1 MDVMHI
7 HRSKSR
13 YQYGIGGI
21 ASYCGVE
28 MAEAATMA
36 VVQAAVAAAVAVAA
50 AATVAVAV
58 AMAAL
63 AVVAAAAATT
73 NWIGGRN
80 NGSRWW
86 IFRIGIMDPWG
97 IASSCRGRGDGGT
110 GRGHGGRGGGGGGL
124 DELDRRPR
132 RTGSEAATTN
142 WITVVDFSHRH
153 LGSVGWPEASGRA
166 RYMALAL
173 TQDRSNHW
181 GLIMTMLAGWRKTWQ
196 KKY

>member
-36 VVQAAVAAAVAVAA
+36 VVQAAVAAAVA
-50 AATVAVAV
+50 ATVAVAV

-63 AVVAAAAATT
+63 AAGMAAVVAAAAATT
-73 NWIGGRN
+73 NWIGGRGFSASASWIRGVSHLLAVAVAVAMAALAAGTAAVVAAAAAATTN
-80 NGSRWW
+80 WIGGRNDGSRWW

-97 IASSCRGRGDGGT
+97 GR
-110 GRGHGGRGGGGGGL
+110 
-124 DELDRRPR
+124 
-132 RTGSEAATTN
+132 
-142 WITVVDFSHRH
+142 RH
-153 LGSVGWPEASGRA
+153 LGVRDAWPW
-166 RYMALAL
+166 L
-173 TQDRSNHW
+173 
-181 GLIMTMLAGWRKTWQ
+181 
-196 KKY
+196 

>member
-36 VVQAAVAAAVAVAA
+36 VVQAAVAAAVAA

-63 AVVAAAAATT
+63 AVGTAAVVAAAAATT
-73 NWIGGRN
+73 NWIGGR
-80 NGSRWW
+80 G
-86 IFRIGIMDPWG
+86 FP
-97 IASSCRGRGDGGT
+97 
-110 GRGHGGRGGGGGGL
+110 
-124 DELDRRPR
+124 
-132 RTGSEAATTN
+132 
-142 WITVVDFSHRH
+142 HRH
-153 LGSVGWPEASGRA
+153 HGSVG
-166 RYMALAL
+166 
-173 TQDRSNHW
+173 
-181 GLIMTMLAGWRKTWQ
+181 
-196 KKY
+196 

>member
-21 ASYCGVE
+21 ASYYGVE

-63 AVVAAAAATT
+63 AAGMAAVVAAAAAMT
-73 NWIGGRN
+73 NWIGGR
-80 NGSRWW
+80 GFSASASW
-86 IFRIGIMDPWG
+86 IRGV
-97 IASSCRGRGDGGT
+97 ASHR
-110 GRGHGGRGGGGGGL
+110 
-124 DELDRRPR
+124 
-132 RTGSEAATTN
+132 
-142 WITVVDFSHRH
+142 RH
-153 LGSVGWPEASGRA
+153 LGMRHGDTWPW
-166 RYMALAL
+166 L
-173 TQDRSNHW
+173 
-181 GLIMTMLAGWRKTWQ
+181 
-196 KKY
+196 

>member
-36 VVQAAVAAAVAVAA
+36 VVQATVAAAVAVAA

-63 AVVAAAAATT
+63 AAGMAAVVAAAAMT
-73 NWIGGRN
+73 NWI
-80 NGSRWW
+80 
-86 IFRIGIMDPWG
+86 
-97 IASSCRGRGDGGT
+97 RGRGFSASASWI
-110 GRGHGGRGGGGGGL
+110 RGV
-124 DELDRRPR
+124 
-132 RTGSEAATTN
+132 A
-142 WITVVDFSHRH
+142 SHRRH
-153 LGSVGWPEASGRA
+153 LGVRHGDTWPW
-166 RYMALAL
+166 L
-173 TQDRSNHW
+173 
-181 GLIMTMLAGWRKTWQ
+181 
-196 KKY
+196 

>member
-1 MDVMHI
+1 MHI

-63 AVVAAAAATT
+63 AAGMAAVVAAAAATT
-73 NWIGGRN
+73 NWIGGRGFSASASWIRGVSHLLAMAVAVAMAALAAGTAAVVAAAAATTYWIGGRN
-80 NGSRWW
+80 DGSRWW

-97 IASSCRGRGDGGT
+97 GR
-110 GRGHGGRGGGGGGL
+110 
-124 DELDRRPR
+124 
-132 RTGSEAATTN
+132 
-142 WITVVDFSHRH
+142 RH
-153 LGSVGWPEASGRA
+153 LGVRDTWPW
-166 RYMALAL
+166 L
-173 TQDRSNHW
+173 
-181 GLIMTMLAGWRKTWQ
+181 
-196 KKY
+196 

>member
-21 ASYCGVE
+21 ASSCGVE

-36 VVQAAVAAAVAVAA
+36 VVQAAMAVAA

-63 AVVAAAAATT
+63 AAGTAAVVAVAAAATT

-80 NGSRWW
+80 DGLRWW

-97 IASSCRGRGDGGT
+97 GR
-110 GRGHGGRGGGGGGL
+110 
-124 DELDRRPR
+124 
-132 RTGSEAATTN
+132 
-142 WITVVDFSHRH
+142 RH
-153 LGSVGWPEASGRA
+153 LGVRDTWPW
-166 RYMALAL
+166 L
-173 TQDRSNHW
+173 
-181 GLIMTMLAGWRKTWQ
+181 
-196 KKY
+196 

>member
-13 YQYGIGGI
+13 YQYGSC
-21 ASYCGVE
+21 ASRSG
-28 MAEAATMA
+28 
-36 VVQAAVAAAVAVAA
+36 
-50 AATVAVAV
+50 
-58 AMAAL
+58 
-63 AVVAAAAATT
+63 
-73 NWIGGRN
+73 GGR
-80 NGSRWW
+80 GGGGGRRGDGGRGRGDGCGHGGRGGGGGGHDELDRRPG

-110 GRGHGGRGGGGGGL
+110 GRAHGSLGGGGGGGH
-124 DELDRRPR
+124 DELDRRPQR
-132 RTGSEAATTN
+132 R
-142 WITVVDFSHRH
+142 ITVVDFLHRH
-153 LGSVGWPEASGRA
+153 HGSVGWPEASGRA

-196 KKY
+196 TNTSSSTQCTFVVACFSPSVGFDCLVDP